1 MNNLLEYSI
10 NAHGGLENWN
20 KLNTVKLRAK
30 IHGLLW
36 KMKGQPDFLSDT
48 NITVDTKKQSVS
60 YKPIYEKYFT
70 SFEPNRVALHLD
82 DVVVEEL
89 QNPRQSFE
97 NHTKETKW
105 TRLQMIYFAS
115 YAMWNYI
122 NIPFVFANSDYDV
135 KEMETWKENGE
146 TWKRLQVI
154 FPNHIATHSHKQ
166 TFYID
171 ETGLIRRHDYKVEL
185 IGNGSSSHYLYDYQ
199 EVNGIKFPTK
209 RRVFARLEDNTSLQ
223 PEPLLVSIDIT
234 DIELV
239 F

>member
-1 MNNLLEYSI
+1 MNTLLEQSI
-10 NAHGGLENWN
+10 KAHGGLANWN
-20 KLNTVKLRAK
+20 KLNWVKLCTK
-30 IHGLLW
+30 ISGLLW
-36 KMKGQPDFLSDT
+36 QMKGHPNLLNDT
-48 NITVDTKKQSVS
+48 TIIVDTKKQYIS
-60 YKPIYEKYFT
+60 YKPKREDWFT
-70 SFEPNRVALHLD
+70 SFEPNRVAVHLSNNTN
-82 DVVVEEL
+82 EEL
-89 QNPRQSFE
+89 LNPRQSFA

-122 NIPFVFANSDYDV
+122 NIPFVFANSDYEV

-146 TWKRLQVI
+146 TWKRIQVI
-154 FPNHIATHSHKQ
+154 FPNHIVTHSHKQ

-171 ETGLIRRHDYKVEL
+171 ETGLIRRHDYNVEL
-185 IGNGSSSHYLYDYQ
+185 IGNGRSSHYLYDYQ

-223 PEPLLVSIDIT
+223 PEPLLVSIDVT